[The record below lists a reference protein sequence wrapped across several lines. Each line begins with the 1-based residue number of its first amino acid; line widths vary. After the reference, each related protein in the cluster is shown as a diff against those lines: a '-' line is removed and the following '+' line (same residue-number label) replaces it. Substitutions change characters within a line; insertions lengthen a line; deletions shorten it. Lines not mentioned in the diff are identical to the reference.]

1 MELSYIF
8 SKENFF
14 YISGNG
20 NPEFL
25 LVFQKK
31 TVLIFQET
39 ETRKNS
45 LYFRKR
51 KFRIFQGTGILTKL
65 LTFQEVTFRAGKKTT
80 LKKFLIFREMEIS
93 SHRLKKLLTFQEV
106 IWKAWRSN
114 KKNLLK
120 LVSYD
125 VFSVFTTV
133 KHREIPCEANVI

>member
-8 SKENFF
+8 SKEKRKKFQ
-14 YISGNG
+14 
-20 NPEFL
+20 ETETRKKFL
-25 LVFQKK
+25 LFFQKK

-65 LTFQEVTFRAGKKTT
+65 LTFQEVTFRAGKKPT

-93 SHRLKKLLTFQEV
+93 SHRLKKLLAFQEG
-106 IWKAWRSN
+106 I
-114 KKNLLK
+114 
-120 LVSYD
+120 
-125 VFSVFTTV
+125 
-133 KHREIPCEANVI
+133 